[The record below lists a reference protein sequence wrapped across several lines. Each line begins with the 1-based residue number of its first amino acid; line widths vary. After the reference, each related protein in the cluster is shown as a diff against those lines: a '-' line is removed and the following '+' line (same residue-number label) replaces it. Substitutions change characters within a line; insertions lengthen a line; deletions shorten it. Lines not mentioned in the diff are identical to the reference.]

1 MEDSKYLPDDELRA
15 LRNELVA
22 KPFLT
27 DDVERVEEA
36 VLRRH
41 QALLDVKDPKKPWR
55 GENRAPVRA
64 LVVAGNFRAGKS
76 RAVREA
82 IARMKELTLPDAST
96 LPLRPLLVNAPEH
109 FTIEGLG
116 RTMLDEMKLLPA
128 RALGPSRTIERL
140 HTRIGIKHPTIIHI
154 DEAQRML
161 TPDRVAQHRR
171 LEEQVKIFGQLRAL
185 IDFSKWPCVLVLS
198 GTPDLVRALEGE
210 QFGFFREVTDFIP
223 ITQMTIGNEQDRQDL
238 EDALGVAAEKVGMAV
253 DVAGC
258 EDFFD
263 RLILAANRA
272 RGLAFD
278 ICHEAILLAAR
289 ERRKTVNV
297 EDFAA
302 FYARKAGCYRAAN
315 PFVAS
320 DWHRIDPKTLLA
332 AMAGEMATKVWG
344 TK

>member
-1 MEDSKYLPDDELRA
+1 MEDTEYLPDDEMTA
-15 LRNELVA
+15 LRNELMA

-27 DDVERVEEA
+27 DDVEKVEEA
-36 VLRRH
+36 VARRH
-41 QALLDVKDPKKPWR
+41 QALLHVKDPKKPWR

-64 LVVAGNFRAGKS
+64 LVVAGNFRVGKS

-82 IARMKELTLPDAST
+82 IARVKELTLPDAST
-96 LPLRPLLVNAPEH
+96 LPPRPLLLNAPEH
-109 FTIEGLG
+109 FTIEALG
-116 RTMLDEMKLLPA
+116 RAMLDDMKLLPA

-140 HTRIGIKHPTIIHI
+140 HTRIGIKQPTIIHI

-171 LEEQVKIFGQLRAL
+171 LEERVKIFGQLRAL
-185 IDFSKWPCVLVLS
+185 IDFDKWPCVLVLS
-198 GTPDLVRALEGE
+198 GTPELVRALEGE
-210 QFGFFREVTDFIP
+210 EFGFFREVADFIA
-223 ITQMTIGNEQDRQDL
+223 ITPMTIGNDRDQQDL
-238 EDALGVAAEKVGMAV
+238 KDALEAASEKVGMTV
-253 DVAGC
+253 DIAGC
-258 EDFFD
+258 DDFFD

-289 ERRKTVNV
+289 ELRKTVSV
-297 EDFAA
+297 EDFAT

-315 PFVAS
+315 PFVAR
-320 DWHRIDPKTLLA
+320 DWHRIDPKVLLA
-332 AMAGEMATKVWG
+332 AMPGEMATKVWG